1 MGHAAFE
8 QTTQE
13 HIDVARSLVA
23 RSYLI
28 QAAARKLRLQFEG
41 AIYHVSNRGNYRQD
55 VFASVGA
62 AMAFE
67 AI

>member
-13 HIDVARSLVA
+13 HLAVA

-28 QAAARKLRLQFEG
+28 QAVTRKLRLQLEG